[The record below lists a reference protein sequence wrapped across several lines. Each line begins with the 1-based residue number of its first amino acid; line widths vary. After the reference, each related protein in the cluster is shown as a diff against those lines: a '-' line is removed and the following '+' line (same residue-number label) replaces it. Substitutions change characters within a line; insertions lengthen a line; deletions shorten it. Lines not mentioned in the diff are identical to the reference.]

1 MSKSEE
7 NKFLLFSNSEDKLM
21 YKKDEII
28 EGVEKAESMI
38 NNLFSKYPYLTFRFK
53 KIKQN
58 KENNKIII
66 PENKKKLFD
75 RRVSMTYKEL
85 IQERKK
91 NNLQLKKENKFLIS
105 LKKINYKGRNN
116 IFDDN
121 KQNIYSIFSKSNTSL
136 EELGNRNNCFSQNN
150 KIILNHHS
158 QKENENYFN
167 NLNENNKSNDL
178 KENEIKLNK
187 EEITNSIYQE
197 TNFSFTK
204 QINNQCDMNLFNG
217 EKLKKLI
224 QRQKNKS
231 VELKKKNNRIY
242 KNNLKRIE
250 DQILIDNENL
260 KKFTKGMMKK
270 LIGKKSLKKNLIL
283 HKKELNKLKIDVI
296 PKINENLAYNH
307 RDFYMRIFDYDYQND
322 NDFLFIKDF
331 LKAKRK
337 QFKNI
342 LSVTKFNSHFNSKN
356 NQIEEM
362 LDQDIKDKN
371 NLMNRL
377 KNDKEKYNTDGHF
390 ILNNKAIKNEIEK
403 DSIKFKL
410 SKKIPKLNI
419 NKKCLINKNI
429 LNKSDNK
436 IDNKNS
442 YEDFKEF
449 KIEFSHE
456 NLLPKKMK

>member
-136 EELGNRNNCFSQNN
+136 EELGNRNNCFSHN

-204 QINNQCDMNLFNG
+204 QINNQCNMNLFNG

-260 KKFTKGMMKK
+260 KKFTKGMMRK

-283 HKKELNKLKIDVI
+283 HKKELNKLKFDVI

-331 LKAKRK
+331 LKTKRK

-449 KIEFSHE
+449 KNEFSHE
-456 NLLPKKMK
+456 NLLSKK

>member
-136 EELGNRNNCFSQNN
+136 EELGNRNNCFNQNN

-204 QINNQCDMNLFNG
+204 QINNQCNMNLFNG

-231 VELKKKNNRIY
+231 VELKKKNDRIY

-449 KIEFSHE
+449 KNEFSHE
-456 NLLPKKMK
+456 NLLSKK

>member
-250 DQILIDNENL
+250 DQILIDKENL
-260 KKFTKGMMKK
+260 KKFTKGMMRK

-449 KIEFSHE
+449 KNEFSHE
-456 NLLPKKMK
+456 NLLSKK

>member
-242 KNNLKRIE
+242 KNNLKKKK
-250 DQILIDNENL
+250 DKILIDNENL
-260 KKFTKGMMKK
+260 KKFTKGMMRK

-449 KIEFSHE
+449 KNEFSHE
-456 NLLPKKMK
+456 NLLSKK

>member
-204 QINNQCDMNLFNG
+204 QINNQCNMNLFNG

-342 LSVTKFNSHFNSKN
+342 LSVTKFNSHFNSK
-356 NQIEEM
+356 
-362 LDQDIKDKN
+362 K
-371 NLMNRL
+371 
-377 KNDKEKYNTDGHF
+377 
-390 ILNNKAIKNEIEK
+390 
-403 DSIKFKL
+403 
-410 SKKIPKLNI
+410 
-419 NKKCLINKNI
+419 
-429 LNKSDNK
+429 
-436 IDNKNS
+436 
-442 YEDFKEF
+442 
-449 KIEFSHE
+449 
-456 NLLPKKMK
+456 

>member
-150 KIILNHHS
+150 KIIINHHS

-204 QINNQCDMNLFNG
+204 QINNQCNMNLFNG

-456 NLLPKKMK
+456 NLLSKK

>member
-85 IQERKK
+85 NQERKK

-204 QINNQCDMNLFNG
+204 QINNQCNMNLFNG

-449 KIEFSHE
+449 KNEFSHE
-456 NLLPKKMK
+456 NLLSKK

>member
-204 QINNQCDMNLFNG
+204 QINNQCNMNLFNG

-331 LKAKRK
+331 LKTKRK

-449 KIEFSHE
+449 KNEFSHE
-456 NLLPKKMK
+456 NLLSKK

>member
-204 QINNQCDMNLFNG
+204 QINNQCNMNLFNG

-449 KIEFSHE
+449 KNEFSHE
-456 NLLPKKMK
+456 NLLSKK